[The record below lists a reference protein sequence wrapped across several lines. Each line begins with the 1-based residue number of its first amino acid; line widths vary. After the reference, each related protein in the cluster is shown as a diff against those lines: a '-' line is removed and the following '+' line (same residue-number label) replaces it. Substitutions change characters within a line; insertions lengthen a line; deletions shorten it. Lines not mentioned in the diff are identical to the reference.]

1 MSGSPP
7 TTQTTR
13 TDWSTQPVRRRHHG
27 SGRMYGSLV
36 PGVVLIVLGV
46 IFLADSYF
54 GYTLRNW
61 WALFILI
68 PAFGSFANAYEAMRD
83 GDGDHAMG
91 AVIAGL
97 GFTVLSVAF
106 LLDLDIGRLWPVAL
120 IVVGIALLASRRGW
134 GRWG

>member
-1 MSGSPP
+1 MSDSTEKGK
-7 TTQTTR
+7 
-13 TDWSTQPVRRRHHG
+13 TDWSTQPVRRRHYS
-27 SGRMYGSLV
+27 SGRMYGSLF
-36 PGVVLIVLGV
+36 PGVILIALGA

-68 PAFGSFANAYEAMRD
+68 PAFGSFTKAYGAMRE
-83 GDGDHAMG
+83 GDRDHAMG
-91 AVIAGL
+91 AFIAGL
-97 GFTVLSVAF
+97 GFTVLCVVF

-120 IVVGIALLASRRGW
+120 IVVGIGLLVSRRRW